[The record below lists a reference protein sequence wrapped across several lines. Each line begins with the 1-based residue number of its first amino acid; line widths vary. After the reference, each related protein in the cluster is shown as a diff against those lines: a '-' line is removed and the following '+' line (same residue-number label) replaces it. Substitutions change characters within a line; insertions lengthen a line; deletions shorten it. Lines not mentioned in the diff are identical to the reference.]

1 METTQTQ
8 TEQPQKET
16 TNGAFKFMKPEEI
29 DQIMRNCLNANVKKG
44 GKNCRKAPVWKEA
57 DIALRDSVIY
67 DLLGQGLSKRR
78 VAEEISSRWGCGYS
92 TAYVYIQ
99 DALARLAEKTK
110 PFVQYCKEE
119 MIERLN
125 AVAEDA
131 LAHNDRKS
139 ALKAYDEINKLNGLY
154 EEKIDANIKGETE
167 IKFKF
172 GGDE

>member
-1 METTQTQ
+1 METTKETK
-8 TEQPQKET
+8 EQVQKET

-29 DQIMRNCLNANVKKG
+29 DEIMRSIIDDHHTKKG
-44 GKNCRKAPVWKEA
+44 KGSGHQKRWTEG

-78 VAEEISSRWGCGYS
+78 VAEEISSRWGSGYS
-92 TAYVYIQ
+92 TSYTYIQ

-154 EEKIDANIKGETE
+154 EEKIDASIKGETE